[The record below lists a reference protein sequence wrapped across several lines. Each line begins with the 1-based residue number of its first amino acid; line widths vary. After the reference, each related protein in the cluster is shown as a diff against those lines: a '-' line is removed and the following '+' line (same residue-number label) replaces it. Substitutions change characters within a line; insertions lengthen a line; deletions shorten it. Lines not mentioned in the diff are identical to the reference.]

1 MALTEASRLAEIS
14 QTYEQ
19 VARRR
24 TLYTFFLLAVCA
36 LSIFG
41 GLYIADEANSGGFW
55 TGLDKFFDYPA
66 ELLVDAYEAG
76 VGRLFGLVLHYV
88 PYLFETIN
96 IAIVSTLIAF
106 FLGGALSFV
115 ASRNLVS
122 NGFVVAIMRRVMDI
136 FRAFPEIVIALLLV
150 LILGPS
156 PVAAIIAV
164 TTHTIGALA
173 KQFSEVNENCDLKA
187 AEGVRSVGGSWLEQ
201 IRYGILPQVMP
212 NFLSYTL
219 LRLEV
224 NVRASAILGF
234 VGAGGLGAEL
244 KMVVDWNYG
253 ADILVII
260 FMLVFSISSI
270 DYLSGWLRQ
279 KLIGQAVQV

>member
-1 MALTEASRLAEIS
+1 
-14 QTYEQ
+14 
-19 VARRR
+19 
-24 TLYTFFLLAVCA
+24 
-36 LSIFG
+36 
-41 GLYIADEANSGGFW
+41 
-55 TGLDKFFDYPA
+55 
-66 ELLVDAYEAG
+66 
-76 VGRLFGLVLHYV
+76 
-88 PYLFETIN
+88 
-96 IAIVSTLIAF
+96 
-106 FLGGALSFV
+106 
-115 ASRNLVS
+115 
-122 NGFVVAIMRRVMDI
+122 
-136 FRAFPEIVIALLLV
+136 
-150 LILGPS
+150 
-156 PVAAIIAV
+156 
-164 TTHTIGALA
+164 
-173 KQFSEVNENCDLKA
+173 
-187 AEGVRSVGGSWLEQ
+187 
-201 IRYGILPQVMP
+201 MP